1 MTDTFAHKAAGWDQ
15 PDKIRMSNKFVAE
28 LLKHIDLQ
36 PHWKALEIGA
46 GTGLVGLQLLP
57 HLKSCVFVDT
67 SKAMLS
73 ILHDKVKDIPNVE
86 ILHGEVS
93 EYIPSDINL
102 VFSNMAFHHIEDI
115 EATLQHLHTITKPG
129 ARVVVGDLRS
139 EDGSF
144 HHFEAVPHRG
154 FETNELAGLFRQS
167 GFEVQLIKTYNILH
181 REESPGNPT
190 YYELFIL
197 IAVRRDS

>member
-1 MTDTFAHKAAGWDQ
+1 MTDTFAHKAAGSGQ
-15 PDKIRMSNKFVAE
+15 PDKIKMSDKFAAE
-28 LLKHIDLQ
+28 LLKHVDLQ
-36 PHWKALEIGA
+36 PHWKALEVGA
-46 GTGLVGLQLLP
+46 GTGLDGLQLLP
-57 HLKSCVFVDT
+57 MLKSCVFEDT
-67 SKAMLS
+67 SEAMLA
-73 ILHDKVKDIPNVE
+73 ILKQKTDELPNVE
-86 ILHGEVS
+86 IVHGEVTA
-93 EYIPSDINL
+93 YTQPDIDL
-102 VFSNMAFHHIEDI
+102 VFSNMAFHHITDI
-115 EATLQHLHTITKPG
+115 AATLQHLHTITKPG

-190 YYELFIL
+190 DYELFIL

>member
-15 PDKIRMSNKFVAE
+15 PDKIKMSDKFAAE
-28 LLKHIDLQ
+28 LLKHVDLQ

-57 HLKSCVFVDT
+57 TLKSCVFEDT
-67 SKAMLS
+67 SEAMLA
-73 ILHDKVKDIPNVE
+73 ILKQKADELPNVE
-86 ILHGEVS
+86 IVHGEVTA
-93 EYIPSDINL
+93 YTQPDIDL
-102 VFSNMAFHHIEDI
+102 VFSNMAFHHITDI
-115 EATLQHLHTITKPG
+115 AATLQHLHTITKPG

-154 FETNELAGLFRQS
+154 FDTDQLADIFHQA
-167 GFEVQLIKTYNILH
+167 GFTVLMTKTYNTLH
-181 REESPGNPT
+181 REVTPGNPRE
-190 YYELFIL
+190 YELFL
-197 IAVRRDS
+197 LMAERRDS

>member
-15 PDKIRMSNKFVAE
+15 PDKIKMSDKFAAE
-28 LLKHIDLQ
+28 LLKHVDLQ

-57 HLKSCVFVDT
+57 MLKSCVFEDT
-67 SKAMLS
+67 SEAMLA
-73 ILHDKVKDIPNVE
+73 ILKQKTDELPNVE
-86 ILHGEVS
+86 IVHGEVTA
-93 EYIPSDINL
+93 YTQPDIDL
-102 VFSNMAFHHIEDI
+102 VFSNMAFHHITDI
-115 EATLQHLHTITKPG
+115 AATLQHLHTITKPG

-154 FETNELAGLFRQS
+154 FETNELAGLSRQS

-190 YYELFIL
+190 DYELFIL

>member
-15 PDKIRMSNKFVAE
+15 PDKIKMSDKFAAE
-28 LLKHIDLQ
+28 LLKHVDLQ

-57 HLKSCVFVDT
+57 MLKSCVFEDT
-67 SKAMLS
+67 SEAMLA
-73 ILHDKVKDIPNVE
+73 ILKQKTDELPNVE
-86 ILHGEVS
+86 IVHGEVTA
-93 EYIPSDINL
+93 YTQPDIDL
-102 VFSNMAFHHIEDI
+102 VFSNMAFHHITDI
-115 EATLQHLHTITKPG
+115 AATLQHLRTITKPG

-190 YYELFIL
+190 DYELFIL

>member
-15 PDKIRMSNKFVAE
+15 PGKIRMSDKFVAE
-28 LLKHIDLQ
+28 LLKLIDLQ
-36 PHWKALEIGA
+36 PHWKGLEIGA

-154 FETNELAGLFRQS
+154 FDTDQLADIFHQA
-167 GFEVQLIKTYNILH
+167 GFTVLMTKTYNTLH
-181 REESPGNPT
+181 REVTPGNPRV
-190 YYELFIL
+190 YELFL
-197 IAVRRDS
+197 LMAERRDS

>member
-15 PDKIRMSNKFVAE
+15 PDKIKMSDKFAAE
-28 LLKHIDLQ
+28 LLKHVDLQ

-57 HLKSCVFVDT
+57 MLKSCVFEDT
-67 SKAMLS
+67 SEAMLA
-73 ILHDKVKDIPNVE
+73 ILKQKTDELPNVE
-86 ILHGEVS
+86 IVHGEVTA
-93 EYIPSDINL
+93 YTQPDIDL
-102 VFSNMAFHHIEDI
+102 VFSNMAFHHITDI
-115 EATLQHLHTITKPG
+115 AATLQHLHTITKPG

-154 FETNELAGLFRQS
+154 FETNELAGLYRQC

-190 YYELFIL
+190 DYELFIL

>member
-15 PDKIRMSNKFVAE
+15 PDKIRMSDKFVAE

-36 PHWKALEIGA
+36 PHWKGLEIGA

-154 FETNELAGLFRQS
+154 FDIDQLADIFHQA
-167 GFEVQLIKTYNILH
+167 GFTVLMTKTYNTLH
-181 REESPGNPT
+181 REVTPGNPRV
-190 YYELFIL
+190 YELFL
-197 IAVRRDS
+197 LMAERRDS

>member
-15 PDKIRMSNKFVAE
+15 PDKIRMSDKFVAE

-46 GTGLVGLQLLP
+46 GTGLVGLQILP

-154 FETNELAGLFRQS
+154 FDTDQLADIFHQA
-167 GFEVQLIKTYNILH
+167 GFTVLMTKTYNTLH
-181 REESPGNPT
+181 REVTPGNPRV
-190 YYELFIL
+190 YELFL
-197 IAVRRDS
+197 LMAERRDS

>member
-15 PDKIRMSNKFVAE
+15 PDKIRMSDKFVAE
-28 LLKHIDLQ
+28 LLKLIDLQ
-36 PHWKALEIGA
+36 PHWKGLEIGA

-154 FETNELAGLFRQS
+154 FDTDQLADIFHQA
-167 GFEVQLIKTYNILH
+167 GFTVLMTKTYNTLH
-181 REESPGNPT
+181 REVTPGNPRV
-190 YYELFIL
+190 YELFL
-197 IAVRRDS
+197 LMAERRDS

>member
-15 PDKIRMSNKFVAE
+15 PDKIRMSDKFVAE

-46 GTGLVGLQLLP
+46 GTGLVGLQILP

-115 EATLQHLHTITKPG
+115 EATLQHLRTITKPG

-154 FETNELAGLFRQS
+154 FDTDQLADIFHQA
-167 GFEVQLIKTYNILH
+167 GFTVLMTKTYNTLH
-181 REESPGNPT
+181 REVTPGNPRV
-190 YYELFIL
+190 YELFL
-197 IAVRRDS
+197 LMAERRDS